1 MAYGYTPPPTSLVN
15 SKGDSGV
22 QTGETQTKG
31 QSGKSP
37 AFDISNYE
45 MPDVPTSV
53 PRNLE
58 GEIVFQRQIFSNSGF
73 RRKIDVNF
81 NELNNRKESVN
92 IDDFF
97 DQYRR
102 LFYDIPKQGELSHE
116 RLIIDSTDYFRNYI
130 DPKDQEIQNL
140 SARIQELSLEN
151 QNLQEQLVL
160 QEVETVVEEQLDQ
173 NAALEQLG
181 NLSNPFFHWN
191 GTQYVRGIEF
201 AVQQLS
207 AYSGLPNGYEFKTS
221 NKDKIVRDFND
232 AYEKGGPGGDREGV
246 SKRTYTEWVTDYKRR
261 SSGKR
266 QDDGVAILDYWK
278 ENLTTAQFFWK
289 TGYYANA

>member
-1 MAYGYTPPPTSLVN
+1 MAYGYTPPPTSLAS

-97 DQYRR
+97 NQYRR

-116 RLIIDSTDYFRNYI
+116 RLIIDSTDYFRNFI

-151 QNLQEQLVL
+151 QDLLQQLAIL
-160 QEVETVVEEQLDQ
+160 EVESEVEEVLDQ
-173 NAALEQLG
+173 NAALESLG
-181 NLSNPFFHWN
+181 TLSNPFF
-191 GTQYVRGIEF
+191 
-201 AVQQLS
+201 
-207 AYSGLPNGYEFKTS
+207 
-221 NKDKIVRDFND
+221 
-232 AYEKGGPGGDREGV
+232 
-246 SKRTYTEWVTDYKRR
+246 
-261 SSGKR
+261 
-266 QDDGVAILDYWK
+266 YW
-278 ENLTTAQFFWK
+278 EEIQ
-289 TGYYANA
+289 